1 MKHMCIFPKNM
12 FFMLVNIIT
21 LFPINYSALK
31 TTFYF
36 SLENKKTLAI
46 EFTKSLDF
54 SNEVILVG

>member
-1 MKHMCIFPKNM
+1 
-12 FFMLVNIIT
+12 MLVNIIT